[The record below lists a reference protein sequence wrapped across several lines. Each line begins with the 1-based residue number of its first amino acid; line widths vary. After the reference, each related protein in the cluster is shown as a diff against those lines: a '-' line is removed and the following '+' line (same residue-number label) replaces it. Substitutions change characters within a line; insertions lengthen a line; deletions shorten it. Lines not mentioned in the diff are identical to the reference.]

1 MEVGDRTHFQ
11 CKAST
16 GYETNDEESVTISF
30 QIRPPHSPY
39 DSIECFNCS
48 ITATEVSSCSERD
61 QCFDV
66 EISMSSYG
74 DDDGSSS
81 RLTHTLNA
89 VWSEIDARLDGY
101 EVMCVLAVNGVVQWD
116 NSASLTVDTATTT
129 TDSITPHVTPILE
142 EQPSNNTDTD
152 RMENTDSSGERR
164 RGLSVGAIIGIS
176 VGALVIVLTVLAVV
190 CVVSVV
196 VVVGRKRGS
205 KPSRLPV
212 IEDIDYS

>member
-30 QIRPPHSPY
+30 QIRPPHSPH

-48 ITATEVSSCSERD
+48 ISATEVSSCSERD

-74 DDDGSSS
+74 DDDGSS

-89 VWSEIDARLDGY
+89 VWSETDARLDGY
-101 EVMCVLAVNGVVQWD
+101 EVMCVLAVNGVVQWE
-116 NSASLTVDTATTT
+116 NSASLTADTATTT
-129 TDSITPHVTPILE
+129 TDSITPHVTPI
-142 EQPSNNTDTD
+142 QPSSNTDTD

-196 VVVGRKRGS
+196 VVDRKRGS